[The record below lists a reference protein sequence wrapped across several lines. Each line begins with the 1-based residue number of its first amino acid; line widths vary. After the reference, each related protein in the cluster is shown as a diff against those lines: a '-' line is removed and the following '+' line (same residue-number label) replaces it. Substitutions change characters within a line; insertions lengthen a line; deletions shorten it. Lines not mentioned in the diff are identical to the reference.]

1 MIRVLSHG
9 SEALFLSS
17 QECLTMFARVR
28 LNLQG
33 FVMLAHA
40 IAFFFARKILF
51 SFLEIGQNVCGR
63 LAYRLRQPD
72 SAGTT
77 RCMGDYG

>member
-40 IAFFFARKILF
+40 IARKILF

-77 RCMGDYG
+77 RCMGEYG